1 MGQLS
6 QARDSLQEKRKQKK
20 ESKAKY
26 IQNLPKIPSFY
37 SKEEVDQLRSRI
49 SNLENHIIFLN
60 KLISKY
66 ADFFNDYFDKENKSN
81 NILKDL

>member
-1 MGQLS
+1 MDQLS

-49 SNLENHIIFLN
+49 SNLENHVIFLK
-60 KLISKY
+60 KLIS
-66 ADFFNDYFDKENKSN
+66 
-81 NILKDL
+81 